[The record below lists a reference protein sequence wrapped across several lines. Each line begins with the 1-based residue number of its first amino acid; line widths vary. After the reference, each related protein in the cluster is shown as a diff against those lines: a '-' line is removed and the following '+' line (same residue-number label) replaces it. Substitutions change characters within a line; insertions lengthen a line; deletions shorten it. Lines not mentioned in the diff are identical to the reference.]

1 MGNAQQESSLV
12 IQPVTGSA
20 CEEKL
25 TACTQAYGF
34 CCMHK
39 AFALYFQI
47 GTTGKGSNI
56 SIQPS
61 CQAGLIIR
69 QLFSPFVSFPLF
81 ACNHR
86 ILDQTQDTEVAPHNT
101 VGLLLSLKGAHKYIE
116 IRRTIDKRPAPV
128 CFPTKFSSAKRE
140 P

>member
-47 GTTGKGSNI
+47 GTTGKGSNKSI
-56 SIQPS
+56 STQLS
-61 CQAGLIIR
+61 GRLDHQAFTLTICV
-69 QLFSPFVSFPLF
+69 LP
-81 ACNHR
+81 
-86 ILDQTQDTEVAPHNT
+86 T
-101 VGLLLSLKGAHKYIE
+101 VCLQ
-116 IRRTIDKRPAPV
+116 
-128 CFPTKFSSAKRE
+128 SSH